1 MAMVAD
7 VAHLLLALCGPGA
20 LPLAPHFAHAAHAY
34 HIKPAILVAMARVES
49 TCHPNAIGGAG
60 GIQYGLLQI
69 RLGGSAALG
78 YSAEELLRPRLN
90 LELGAR
96 HLHRW
101 LVRCG
106 DLRAALGV
114 FDGWRK
120 CSQGRRSPY
129 AKRVMEWVEEVERG
143 PRT

>member
-1 MAMVAD
+1 MVETAR
-7 VAHLLLALCGPGA
+7 LLLALCGPSAAG
-20 LPLAPHFAHAAHAY
+20 LAPHVDHASRKY

-49 TCHPNAIGGAG
+49 TCHPNAVGGAG

-106 DLRAALGV
+106 DIRAALGV
-114 FDGWRK
+114 FNGWKK
-120 CSQGRRSPY
+120 CSLGRKSPY